1 MSVGA
6 VRANPIEAVV
16 RQAAEA
22 TGVDFGYLLRTAKRE
37 SALNPA
43 AKARTSSAA
52 GLFQFVEQTWLGVVK
67 KHGAKHG
74 YGQFADMISRGADG
88 RLRVSGPE
96 ARKAVLDL
104 RFNAKAASV
113 MAGELASDHAAYL
126 KGRIGREPNGG
137 ELYVAH
143 FLGPAGSAKLIEAA
157 ERNPGASA
165 ASLFPAAASAN
176 RPIFYEKGRALSV
189 AEVYADLTKTGGSG
203 GPASKPRAKPVEAV
217 SKVLAETV
225 EKVREASE
233 PFNMAAMRR
242 ADRARRDDLLM
253 DMILGGASGG
263 SLVAPF
269 SAELL
274 TLLAD
279 SER

>member
-157 ERNPGASA
+157 ERNPGATA

-203 GPASKPRAKPVEAV
+203 GPAAKPRAKPVEAV
-217 SKVLAETV
+217 SKALAETV
-225 EKVREASE
+225 DKVREAAE
-233 PFNMAAMRR
+233 PFNVAATRR

-279 SER
+279 AER